1 MRRVDV
7 EKAREALRQHFELGL
22 SQREIAKALN
32 VSLGTVSSIITK
44 ARDTGITYPIT
55 LNNKELGSILYPPAQ
70 SAGAGKYAE
79 PDVEYIHREM
89 KKKGVTLT
97 LLWEEY
103 KEAHPDGFM
112 FTQFCKRYRDFRKQ
126 NDIYMRKVYKAGERV
141 MVDWAGLTM
150 SFTDKFGELHIVY
163 VFVASLPASAYLYVE
178 PFMDMQEP
186 SWIAAH
192 VNAFEYFGGAPR
204 IVTPDCTRTA
214 INKPT
219 YYDPEENR
227 TYADMARHY
236 GLAIIPARPYRPRD
250 KSPVEEGVQH
260 AERRIIAKLRKR
272 QFLSFEELR
281 DAVHAEL
288 KAVNSA
294 GFKKMPGSRASVF
307 VETEKPHLMP
317 LPPRRYEYAIW
328 KQVRPGMDYHVEY
341 DEHFYSVPY
350 QYAGKVMEARATINA
365 IEIFHDHERIV
376 SHARN
381 YSKTDRYITL
391 PEHMPSHHRAM
402 ADWTPERFERWASK
416 FGSHTHSYICSLMKG
431 RQHPEQAFK
440 TCAGILRLGD
450 SVLPAVMESICKD
463 AQEKNIFTYKYF
475 NMLFKRARSD
485 IGCREPI
492 PIQHA
497 NLRGS
502 SYYGGG
508 TNA

>member
-1 MRRVDV
+1 MRRIDM
-7 EKAREALRQHFELGL
+7 EKAREALRQHFELKL
-22 SQREIAKALN
+22 SQREIAQSLKM
-32 VSLGTVSSIITK
+32 SLGYVSGIITK
-44 ARDTGITYPIT
+44 AREANVKYPIT
-55 LNNKELGSILYPPAQ
+55 LNNKELGSILYPPN
-70 SAGAGKYAE
+70 SNVEESKYAE

-103 KEAHPDGFM
+103 KEANPDGFM

-126 NDIYMRKVYKAGERV
+126 NDVYMRKVYKAGECV

-150 SFTDKFGELHIVY
+150 SFTDKYGELHIVY
-163 VFVASLPASAYLYVE
+163 IFVAVLPASAYLYVE

-192 VNAFEYFGGAPR
+192 VNAFEYFGGVPR
-204 IVTPDCTRTA
+204 IITPDCTRTA

-227 TYADMARHY
+227 TYAEMALHY
-236 GLAIIPARPYRPRD
+236 RAAIIPARPYKPRD

-281 DAVHAEL
+281 DAVKEEL
-288 KAVNSA
+288 EIVNNA
-294 GFKKMPGSRASVF
+294 KFKKMPGSRASVF
-307 VETEKPHLMP
+307 SETEKPSLMP
-317 LPPRRYEYAIW
+317 LPPRRYEYAVW
-328 KQVRPGMDYHVEY
+328 KKVKPGMDYHFEY
-341 DEHFYSVPY
+341 DEHFYSVPF
-350 QYAGKVMEARATINA
+350 QYAGKMMEARATRST
-365 IEIFHDHERIV
+365 IEVFYEHERIA
-376 SHARN
+376 SYPRN
-381 YSKTDRYITL
+381 YSKTSRYNTL

-402 ADWTPERFERWASK
+402 ADWTPERFERWANK
-416 FGSHTHSYICSLMKG
+416 FGCHTHNYICFLMKG

-450 SVLPAVMESICKD
+450 SVAPAVMEAVCKES
-463 AQEKNIFTYKYF
+463 QEKNIYTYKYF
-475 NMLFKRARSD
+475 NMLFKSICSK
-485 IGCREPI
+485 IGNPEPA
-492 PIQHA
+492 PIKHD

-508 TNA
+508 TNV

>member
-32 VSLGTVSSIITK
+32 VSLGSVSGIITK
-44 ARDTGITYPIT
+44 ARDAGITYPIT

-70 SAGAGKYAE
+70 NAGAGKYAE
-79 PDVEYIHREM
+79 PDLEYIHREM
-89 KKKGVTLT
+89 KKKGMTLT

-126 NDIYMRKVYKAGERV
+126 NDVYMRKVYKAGERV

-150 SFTDKFGELHIVY
+150 SFTDKYGELHIAY
-163 VFVASLPASAYLYVE
+163 IFVASLPASAYLYVE

-186 SWIAAH
+186 SWITAH
-192 VNAFEYFGGAPR
+192 VNAFEYFGGVPR

-214 INKPT
+214 INKST

-227 TYADMARHY
+227 TYAEMARHY
-236 GLAIIPARPYRPRD
+236 GVAIIPARPYRPRD

-260 AERRIIAKLRKR
+260 VERRIIAKLRKR

-281 DAVHAEL
+281 DAVHTEL
-288 KAVNSA
+288 EVVNNA
-294 GFKKMPGSRASVF
+294 KFKKMAGSRASVF
-307 VETEKPHLMP
+307 IETEKPCLMP
-317 LPPRRYEYAIW
+317 LPSRRYEYAIW

-341 DEHFYSVPY
+341 DEHFYSIPY
-350 QYAGKVMEARATINA
+350 QYAGKRMEVRATISA
-365 IEIFHDHERIV
+365 IEIFYDHERIV
-376 SHARN
+376 SYTRN

-402 ADWTPERFERWASK
+402 ADWTPGRFERWASK
-416 FGSHTHSYICSLMKG
+416 FGSHTHSYICFLMKG

-450 SVLPAVMESICKD
+450 SVSPAVMETVCKD
-463 AQEKNIFTYKYF
+463 AQEKNIYTYKYF
-475 NMLFKRARSD
+475 NLLFKRVCSD
-485 IGCREPI
+485 ISSREPI